1 MNETF
6 GTSRQPTSGTSP
18 KSTSAPGSASGPT
31 RSAQPDGPTTD
42 PSGPAPSRASLSA
55 RQAREKGLL
64 TSGTCGQ
71 PDVISSRSAALQ
83 SSLESR
89 LRARTQILGSTLYKL
104 TWKPWITPS
113 GRSRF
118 RLRASV
124 LRTSETGC
132 IGWPTPAAH
141 EPGGTPE
148 QHLARKRACVERG
161 IQMGATA
168 VTHLSLAVQYAGWPT
183 PTVGN
188 AMGSQSFEGLSATG
202 KTPDGR
208 KVAVSLGH
216 VVTMAGWPTPTTRD
230 HKDGSSEG
238 TVPNNGLLGRVV
250 WLAGWPTPTVQ
261 DHARGNGTV
270 RPHDT
275 GIPLPQRVALAS
287 WPAPRATDAEKNV
300 RTTAGSLAEIARKGS
315 PQDLSQA
322 VAMLDFEEQN
332 GVFRMGPERKE
343 NMGYAKWPYGPARL
357 TASGEMRIGST
368 AGMASGGQ
376 LNPTHSRWLMALPSA
391 WDDCGV
397 TAMQSMPKQRK
408 SSSKRTSTPA
418 SSKPVHK
425 PRFNFGRLT

>member
-31 RSAQPDGPTTD
+31 LPDEQASATTVE
-42 PSGPAPSRASLSA
+42 SGPQVSLASLSA
-55 RQAREKGLL
+55 RQAKEKALL
-64 TSGTCGQ
+64 TSGTYG
-71 PDVISSRSAALQ
+71 PPGSISSASADLT
-83 SSLESR
+83 SSLVSR
-89 LRARTQILGSTLYKL
+89 YRARTASLGSTLYKL
-104 TWKPWITPS
+104 TWKERATPS
-113 GRSRF
+113 GRLIPA
-118 RLRASV
+118 LRASAP
-124 LRTSETGC
+124 RTSDRDF
-132 IGWPTPAAH
+132 IGWPTPNT
-141 EPGGTPE
+141 PSGGPNAKSTAT
-148 QHLARKRACVERG
+148 HTGGMDLD
-161 IQMGATA
+161 GA
-168 VTHLSLAVQYAGWPT
+168 V
-183 PTVGN
+183 
-188 AMGSQSFEGLSATG
+188 
-202 KTPDGR
+202 
-208 KVAVSLGH
+208 
-216 VVTMAGWPTPTTRD
+216 
-230 HKDGSSEG
+230 
-238 TVPNNGLLGRVV
+238 
-250 WLAGWPTPTVQ
+250 TPTVQ
-261 DHARGNGTV
+261 VHARGDGTV
-270 RPHDT
+270 GPHDT

-287 WPAPRATDAEKNV
+287 WPTPRATDAEKNV

-408 SSSKRTSTPA
+408 SSSNRISTPA
-418 SSKPVHK
+418 PSKPVHK
-425 PRFNFGRLT
+425 PRFNFGRLI